1 MYQDAIF
8 ASWQSYYSLKRA
20 ISQFQRRL
28 FGCPLSFLL
37 ALLLESHE
45 IQKKKLS
52 HRSIDIGLIWLSD
65 IKLFAAPRPP
75 VSLFITSL

>member
-1 MYQDAIF
+1 MYLDAIF
-8 ASWQSYYSLKRA
+8 ASWQSFYSLKRA

-28 FGCPLSFLL
+28 FGCPLSLLL

-52 HRSIDIGLIWLSD
+52 HRNIDIELIWLSD

-75 VSLFITSL
+75 VSLFISSL